1 MEENDFIQITSLRMD
16 SFLRALGLNLKD
28 EHLKDTPSRIT
39 KMYLELFS
47 GLDSRNEPKF
57 TVFKNPNYDQM
68 IIIEGEF
75 KSLCSHHF
83 MPFIGKFWFGYI
95 PNKKVCGLSKVPR
108 VVEYFS
114 KRPQVQ
120 ERLTEEI
127 VSYLNGKLNQK
138 GCMLVMKAKH
148 YCAIMRG
155 VEQGEEN
162 ANTTTSAIRGIF
174 KKKEAREEF
183 LNLIQ

>member
-1 MEENDFIQITSLRMD
+1 MAESDMVN
-16 SFLRALGLNLKD
+16 FLEDLGLDLSN
-28 EHLKDTPSRIT
+28 EHLKDTPQRIT
-39 KMYLELFS
+39 KMYRELFS
-47 GLDSRNEPKF
+47 GLDPITEPKF
-57 TVFKNPNYDQM
+57 TIFNNPNYNQM

-83 MPFIGKFWFGYI
+83 MPFTGKFWFGYI

-127 VSYLNGKLNQK
+127 VDYLNKKLKPK

-148 YCAIMRG
+148 YCEIMRG

-162 ANTTTSAIRGIF
+162 ANTTTSSIRGVF
-174 KKKEAREEF
+174 KKKEARQEF
-183 LNLIQ
+183 LSLIK